1 MNSKKIVRMM
11 FLMCLLFGAGTF
23 FCGIK
28 TIQAQEKIVYTMK
41 KGSSKTIKKLL
52 KNHPFT
58 KNNLAKYRN
67 LTWKSTKPKVIE
79 VKANR
84 KLIAKKKGK
93 AYLRGYDKKKKKVVA
108 IRLIV
113 GKKVKKITVPS
124 TQISIPFGGSVRL
137 EAAAKPENA
146 SYTKLHYE
154 VKNPEII
161 TVSAK
166 GKVTSLASGS
176 TSVTIYSKDGNS
188 KKTVRVKV
196 AEGTIRTTTKG
207 NVKGTKSSDAASL
220 IWYGI
225 PYGASTAG
233 KLLSRSAPGAEHGM
247 RVFRNRERH
256 VMEMAQITREQK
268 IVCM

>member
-23 FCGIK
+23 FCGTK

-41 KGSSKTIKKLL
+41 KGSSKTITKLL

-93 AYLRGYDKKKKKVVA
+93 AYLRGYDKNKKKVVA

-113 GKKVKKITVPS
+113 GRK
-124 TQISIPFGGSVRL
+124 
-137 EAAAKPENA
+137 
-146 SYTKLHYE
+146 
-154 VKNPEII
+154 
-161 TVSAK
+161 
-166 GKVTSLASGS
+166 
-176 TSVTIYSKDGNS
+176 
-188 KKTVRVKV
+188 
-196 AEGTIRTTTKG
+196 
-207 NVKGTKSSDAASL
+207 
-220 IWYGI
+220 
-225 PYGASTAG
+225 
-233 KLLSRSAPGAEHGM
+233 
-247 RVFRNRERH
+247 
-256 VMEMAQITREQK
+256 
-268 IVCM
+268 

>member
-93 AYLRGYDKKKKKVVA
+93 AYLRGYDKKKK
-108 IRLIV
+108 R
-113 GKKVKKITVPS
+113 
-124 TQISIPFGGSVRL
+124 
-137 EAAAKPENA
+137 
-146 SYTKLHYE
+146 
-154 VKNPEII
+154 
-161 TVSAK
+161 
-166 GKVTSLASGS
+166 
-176 TSVTIYSKDGNS
+176 
-188 KKTVRVKV
+188 
-196 AEGTIRTTTKG
+196 
-207 NVKGTKSSDAASL
+207 
-220 IWYGI
+220 
-225 PYGASTAG
+225 
-233 KLLSRSAPGAEHGM
+233 
-247 RVFRNRERH
+247 
-256 VMEMAQITREQK
+256 
-268 IVCM
+268 

>member
-1 MNSKKIVRMM
+1 MM

-93 AYLRGYDKKKKKVVA
+93 AYLRGYDKKKKKVVGA
-108 IRLIV
+108 
-113 GKKVKKITVPS
+113 
-124 TQISIPFGGSVRL
+124 F
-137 EAAAKPENA
+137 
-146 SYTKLHYE
+146 HFF
-154 VKNPEII
+154 
-161 TVSAK
+161 
-166 GKVTSLASGS
+166 TSLMGF
-176 TSVTIYSKDGNS
+176 VRHMRFRKSKC
-188 KKTVRVKV
+188 
-196 AEGTIRTTTKG
+196 
-207 NVKGTKSSDAASL
+207 
-220 IWYGI
+220 
-225 PYGASTAG
+225 
-233 KLLSRSAPGAEHGM
+233 GM
-247 RVFRNRERH
+247 RLLCR
-256 VMEMAQITREQK
+256 K
-268 IVCM
+268 